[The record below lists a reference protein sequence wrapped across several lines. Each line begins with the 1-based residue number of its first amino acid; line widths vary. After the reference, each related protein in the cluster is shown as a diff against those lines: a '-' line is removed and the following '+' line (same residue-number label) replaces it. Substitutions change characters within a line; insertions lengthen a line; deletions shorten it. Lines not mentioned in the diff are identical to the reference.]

1 MSFPSGSWQTH
12 TKSDQKFQIWSY
24 LNLMT
29 ITYQSSLQ
37 THTILRLKICPQVL
51 SSNGVNES
59 YDERESGEGGD
70 EFTKTKANEK
80 KDKKVKR
87 AEEKRRQKEAKRAAA
102 AAEAAEAEYI
112 PGAARPEKAVQ
123 QVLKNPASVWNLT
136 ITVQF

>member
-1 MSFPSGSWQTH
+1 M
-12 TKSDQKFQIWSY
+12 
-24 LNLMT
+24 
-29 ITYQSSLQ
+29 
-37 THTILRLKICPQVL
+37 

-59 YDERESGEGGD
+59 YDDRESADGGD

-112 PGAARPEKAVQ
+112 PGAARPEKTIQPVIKIKII
-123 QVLKNPASVWNLT
+123 VSLEMDLT
-136 ITVQF
+136 CVTQCTVGIQIQ